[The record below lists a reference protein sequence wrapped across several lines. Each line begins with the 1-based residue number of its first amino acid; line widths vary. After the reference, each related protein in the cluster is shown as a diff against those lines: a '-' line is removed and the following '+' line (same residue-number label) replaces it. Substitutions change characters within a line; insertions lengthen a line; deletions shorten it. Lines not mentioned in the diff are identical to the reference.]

1 MDHIKANI
9 VALKTSR
16 RLEML
21 AFRICWVFAFR
32 IVLISRSEKGS
43 MRYRA

>member
-1 MDHIKANI
+1 MDHIEANI

-21 AFRICWVFAFR
+21 AFRICWVFALR
-32 IVLISRSEKGS
+32 IVLVSRSEKGS